1 MSAGKTT
8 TVTAKIGIDLYL
20 VDSSGWLEYLTNG
33 SKADK
38 YEPYFISPSPL
49 LVPTIVIYEV
59 RKVLLRKHTQ
69 FVADTFASEVLR
81 HKLLLLDEQ
90 TALMAAA
97 ASLQYQL
104 AMADAIVYTSAQL
117 SGATLIASDDHFL
130 NLSGV
135 LLI

>member
-1 MSAGKTT
+1 
-8 TVTAKIGIDLYL
+8 VTAKIDTDLFL

-33 SKADK
+33 AKADR
-38 YEPYFISPSPL
+38 YEPYFSSANPL

-59 RKVLLRKHTQ
+59 RKILLRKQ
-69 FVADTFASEVLR
+69 SQQVADAFASEVLR
-81 HKLLLLDEQ
+81 HSLLLLDEQ
-90 TALMAAA
+90 IALKAAA

-135 LLI
+135 LLL